1 MGMSETKF
9 TNAIEARAYLD
20 QVYRQ
25 IKDLPFNA
33 DIRRLWDN
41 CSKQVEVLSTMEVS
55 ARRTGKDHKVR
66 EYLADMHKNIENVEK
81 WVIMLKLMA

>member
-9 TNAIEARAYLD
+9 TDAIEARAYLD

-41 CSKQVEVLSTMEVS
+41 CSKQVEVLSTMEVN

>member
-9 TNAIEARAYLD
+9 TDAIEARAYLD
-20 QVYRQ
+20 RVYRQ

-41 CSKQVEVLSTMEVS
+41 CSKQVEVLSTMEVN

-66 EYLADMHKNIENVEK
+66 DYLADMHKNIENVEK